1 PNAAVYTDAEYL
13 ADTGDAIDILY
24 PDLGDFSE
32 QYNRYAYRNLDSELL
47 DYINTLW
54 ETVKIN

>member
-1 PNAAVYTDAEYL
+1 M
-13 ADTGDAIDILY
+13 GDAIDILY

-47 DYINTLW
+47 DYVSTLW